1 MRYKSLVRESFRCKH
16 LPFHTRMRF
25 ALRFVRW
32 AITDDRRD
40 RKVKGGV

>member
-1 MRYKSLVRESFRCKH
+1 MRYKSLVLESFRCKH
-16 LPFHTRMRF
+16 LPFPTRMRF

-32 AITDDRRD
+32 AIIDDRRD